1 MRDRF
6 RLGFRAEA
14 KPGSEDGEIMLWG
27 EIASEDWKWSK
38 DDKSSLDFDKAVK
51 DMKKGGVKNLNL
63 RINSPGGE
71 VYEAVAM
78 RSIINSAKFDNVHV
92 LIQGMCASAATIVA
106 TLPSA
111 DVEIAPGST
120 FMIHNPWTIALGNAD
135 DMEKQAAD
143 LRVMEADMRAMYAKK
158 SGQSD
163 EQIKAW
169 MDAETWMTADE
180 AVERGFCDRISD
192 EGQSKAMPAAAS
204 VTREQM
210 RIMKGMYHAIPD
222 AVTERA
228 DGGLVNPVQTSI
240 GEDSGEL
247 LMPPEKLAMTA
258 ETLAAVAAAV
268 LKGSNENP
276 VAGFSTVN
284 KNKEDTD
291 TMELENL
298 TVEQLRE
305 GNPALLDSIR
315 QDAAR
320 EALEQDQAR
329 RNEIDDLTTDENRD
343 LAETAKNTG
352 MSAVDFVRAC
362 AKRQR
367 DAKQAEKD
375 KGTAYIQNRVAET
388 EPAKDVAGDA
398 PKDDANDDADLK
410 AFAEEM
416 KAHAADAK
424 NSTGMF

>member
-1 MRDRF
+1 
-6 RLGFRAEA
+6 
-14 KPGSEDGEIMLWG
+14 
-27 EIASEDWKWSK
+27 
-38 DDKSSLDFDKAVK
+38 
-51 DMKKGGVKNLNL
+51 
-63 RINSPGGE
+63 
-71 VYEAVAM
+71 
-78 RSIINSAKFDNVHV
+78 
-92 LIQGMCASAATIVA
+92 
-106 TLPSA
+106 
-111 DVEIAPGST
+111 
-120 FMIHNPWTIALGNAD
+120 
-135 DMEKQAAD
+135 
-143 LRVMEADMRAMYAKK
+143 
-158 SGQSD
+158 
-163 EQIKAW
+163 
-169 MDAETWMTADE
+169 
-180 AVERGFCDRISD
+180 
-192 EGQSKAMPAAAS
+192 
-204 VTREQM
+204 
-210 RIMKGMYHAIPD
+210 
-222 AVTERA
+222 
-228 DGGLVNPVQTSI
+228 
-240 GEDSGEL
+240 
-247 LMPPEKLAMTA
+247 
-258 ETLAAVAAAV
+258 
-268 LKGSNENP
+268 
-276 VAGFSTVN
+276 
-284 KNKEDTD
+284 
-291 TMELENL
+291 MELENL

-375 KGTAYIQNRVAET
+375 KGTAYIQSRVAET

>member
-27 EIASEDWKWSK
+27 EIASDDWKWSK

-120 FMIHNPWTIALGNAD
+120 FMIHNPWTIAWGNAE

-143 LRVMEADMRAMYAKK
+143 LRVMEADMRTMYAKK

-169 MDAETWMTADE
+169 MDEEKWMTADE
-180 AVERGFCDRISD
+180 AVTYGFADRVSD
-192 EGQSKAMPAAAS
+192 EGQSKAMLPAACVS
-204 VTREQM
+204 REQM
-210 RIMKGMYHAIPD
+210 KVMKGLYHAIPD
-222 AVTERA
+222 TVIEAEPRA
-228 DGGLVNPVQTSI
+228 EIVDDGPTNEEQIEMTIQNLV
-240 GEDSGEL
+240 E
-247 LMPPEKLAMTA
+247 
-258 ETLAAVAAAV
+258 AAA
-268 LKGSNENP
+268 KMMGSNENP

-375 KGTAYIQNRVAET
+375 KGTAYIQSRVAET

-398 PKDDANDDADLK
+398 PKDDANVDADLK